1 MTARE
6 KILPLLEEKGA
17 DCALFLDEVSIR
29 WLTRFAAS
37 DGAAVVDRTG
47 VRLLVD
53 PRYYAAAKDAKAAG
67 RLFDDVCP
75 EPFSGRAAR
84 RARLPFGPA
93 GAAGFRAGDGPHGR
107 AAARTGSGGELLFC
121 DDVCGPAR
129 RVKDAFELD
138 CIRRAQAVTD
148 AAFAHILGFLRPGLT
163 ETQVAAELEYFC
175 RRSGADGMAFETIAV
190 SGNKSAYPHGV
201 PGDVPLSAN
210 AFLTMDFGARVDG
223 YCSDMTRT
231 VVLGRATPE
240 MKRIYDTV
248 LTAQEKAIAAVRGG
262 VPCSAVDAAA
272 RTHIDACGYAGLFGH
287 STGHSLGLEIHERPA
302 FSAACADPAAPG
314 TVMTVEPGVY
324 VEGLGGVRIEDM
336 VLGHRDG
343 LRESHPLAEAAHRAV
358 RPFPSCKKALT
369 KRSVWYRIR
378 RKTHENDIVEEFLWY
393 PQAISKTA

>member
-17 DCALFLDEVSIR
+17 DCARFLDEVSIR

-75 EPFSGRAAR
+75 EPFSGGLLAALASLSGR
-84 RARLPFGPA
+84 RVLLDSARVTVRTAERLRGPV
-93 GAAGFRAGDGPHGR
+93 
-107 AAARTGSGGELLFC
+107 GGELLFC

-336 VLGHRDG
+336 VLVTETGC
-343 LRESHPLAEAAHRAV
+343 EN
-358 RPFPSCKKALT
+358 LT
-369 KRSVWYRIR
+369 RSPKQLI
-378 RKTHENDIVEEFLWY
+378 EL
-393 PQAISKTA
+393 

>member
-6 KILPLLEEKGA
+6 KILPLLEDKGA

-75 EPFSGRAAR
+75 EPFSGGLLAALASRSGR
-84 RARLPFGPA
+84 RVLLDSARVTVRTAERLRGPV
-93 GAAGFRAGDGPHGR
+93 G
-107 AAARTGSGGELLFC
+107 GGELLFC

-336 VLGHRDG
+336 VLVTETGC
-343 LRESHPLAEAAHRAV
+343 EN
-358 RPFPSCKKALT
+358 LT
-369 KRSVWYRIR
+369 RSPKQLI
-378 RKTHENDIVEEFLWY
+378 EL
-393 PQAISKTA
+393 

>member
-75 EPFSGRAAR
+75 EPFSGGLLAALASLSGR
-84 RARLPFGPA
+84 RVLLDSARVTVRTAERLRGPV
-93 GAAGFRAGDGPHGR
+93 
-107 AAARTGSGGELLFC
+107 GGELLFC

-129 RVKDAFELD
+129 RVKDAFEQD

-336 VLGHRDG
+336 VLVTETGC
-343 LRESHPLAEAAHRAV
+343 EN
-358 RPFPSCKKALT
+358 LT
-369 KRSVWYRIR
+369 RSPKQLI
-378 RKTHENDIVEEFLWY
+378 EL
-393 PQAISKTA
+393 

>member
-17 DCALFLDEVSIR
+17 DCALFLDEISIR

-53 PRYYAAAKDAKAAG
+53 PRYYAAARDAKAAG

-75 EPFSGRAAR
+75 EPFSGGLLAALTSLSGR
-84 RARLPFGPA
+84 RVLLDSARVTVRTAERLRGPV
-93 GAAGFRAGDGPHGR
+93 
-107 AAARTGSGGELLFC
+107 GGELLFC

-336 VLGHRDG
+336 VLVTETGC
-343 LRESHPLAEAAHRAV
+343 EN
-358 RPFPSCKKALT
+358 LT
-369 KRSVWYRIR
+369 RSPKQLI
-378 RKTHENDIVEEFLWY
+378 EL
-393 PQAISKTA
+393 

>member
-75 EPFSGRAAR
+75 EPFSGGLLAALASLSGR
-84 RARLPFGPA
+84 RVLLDSARVTVRTAERLRGPV
-93 GAAGFRAGDGPHGR
+93 
-107 AAARTGSGGELLFC
+107 GGELLFC

-248 LTAQEKAIAAVRGG
+248 LTVQEKAIAAVRGG

-336 VLGHRDG
+336 VLVTETGC
-343 LRESHPLAEAAHRAV
+343 EN
-358 RPFPSCKKALT
+358 LT
-369 KRSVWYRIR
+369 RSPKQLI
-378 RKTHENDIVEEFLWY
+378 EL
-393 PQAISKTA
+393 

>member
-37 DGAAVVDRTG
+37 DGAVVVDRTG

-75 EPFSGRAAR
+75 EPFSGGLLAALASLSGR
-84 RARLPFGPA
+84 RVLLDSARVTVRTAERLRGPV
-93 GAAGFRAGDGPHGR
+93 G
-107 AAARTGSGGELLFC
+107 GGELLFC

-314 TVMTVEPGVY
+314 RLRRGAGRRAHRGY
-324 VEGLGGVRIEDM
+324 GAR
-336 VLGHRDG
+336 HRDG

-358 RPFPSCKKALT
+358 RPSPSCKKALT

>member
-75 EPFSGRAAR
+75 EPFSGGLLAALASLSGR
-84 RARLPFGPA
+84 RVLLDSARVTVRTAERLRGPV
-93 GAAGFRAGDGPHGR
+93 
-107 AAARTGSGGELLFC
+107 GGELLFC

-138 CIRRAQAVTD
+138 CNRRAQAVTD

-336 VLGHRDG
+336 VLVTETGC
-343 LRESHPLAEAAHRAV
+343 EN
-358 RPFPSCKKALT
+358 LT
-369 KRSVWYRIR
+369 RSPKQLI
-378 RKTHENDIVEEFLWY
+378 EL
-393 PQAISKTA
+393 

>member
-75 EPFSGRAAR
+75 EPFSGGLFAALASLSGR
-84 RARLPFGPA
+84 RVLLDSARVTVRTAERLRGPV
-93 GAAGFRAGDGPHGR
+93 
-107 AAARTGSGGELLFC
+107 GGELLFC

-336 VLGHRDG
+336 VLVTETGC
-343 LRESHPLAEAAHRAV
+343 EN
-358 RPFPSCKKALT
+358 LT
-369 KRSVWYRIR
+369 RSPKQLI
-378 RKTHENDIVEEFLWY
+378 EL
-393 PQAISKTA
+393 

>member
-17 DCALFLDEVSIR
+17 DSALFLDEVSIR

-75 EPFSGRAAR
+75 EPFSGGLLAALASLSGR
-84 RARLPFGPA
+84 RVLLDSARVTVRTAERLRGPV
-93 GAAGFRAGDGPHGR
+93 
-107 AAARTGSGGELLFC
+107 GGELLFC

-336 VLGHRDG
+336 VLVTETGC
-343 LRESHPLAEAAHRAV
+343 EN
-358 RPFPSCKKALT
+358 LT
-369 KRSVWYRIR
+369 RSPKQLI
-378 RKTHENDIVEEFLWY
+378 EL
-393 PQAISKTA
+393 

>member
-75 EPFSGRAAR
+75 EPFSGGLLAALASLSGR
-84 RARLPFGPA
+84 RVLLDSARVTVRTAERLRGPV
-93 GAAGFRAGDGPHGR
+93 
-107 AAARTGSGGELLFC
+107 GGELLFC

-302 FSAACADPAAPG
+302 FSAACADPAAPR
-314 TVMTVEPGVY
+314 TVMNVEPGVY

-336 VLGHRDG
+336 VLVTETGC
-343 LRESHPLAEAAHRAV
+343 EN
-358 RPFPSCKKALT
+358 LT
-369 KRSVWYRIR
+369 RSPKQLI
-378 RKTHENDIVEEFLWY
+378 EL
-393 PQAISKTA
+393 

>member
-1 MTARE
+1 MLLDSARVTVRTAE
-6 KILPLLEEKGA
+6 
-17 DCALFLDEVSIR
+17 
-29 WLTRFAAS
+29 
-37 DGAAVVDRTG
+37 
-47 VRLLVD
+47 RL
-53 PRYYAAAKDAKAAG
+53 R
-67 RLFDDVCP
+67 
-75 EPFSGRAAR
+75 
-84 RARLPFGPA
+84 GPV
-93 GAAGFRAGDGPHGR
+93 G
-107 AAARTGSGGELLFC
+107 GGELLFC

-148 AAFAHILGFLRPGLT
+148 AAFAHILDFLRPGLT

-201 PGDVPLSAN
+201 PGDVPLCAN

-336 VLGHRDG
+336 VLVTETGC
-343 LRESHPLAEAAHRAV
+343 EN
-358 RPFPSCKKALT
+358 LT
-369 KRSVWYRIR
+369 RSPKHLI
-378 RKTHENDIVEEFLWY
+378 EL
-393 PQAISKTA
+393 

>member
-17 DCALFLDEVSIR
+17 DCALFLDVVSIR

-75 EPFSGRAAR
+75 EPFSGGLLAALASLSGR
-84 RARLPFGPA
+84 RVLLDSARVTVRTAERLRGPV
-93 GAAGFRAGDGPHGR
+93 
-107 AAARTGSGGELLFC
+107 GGELLFC

-336 VLGHRDG
+336 VLVTETGC
-343 LRESHPLAEAAHRAV
+343 EN
-358 RPFPSCKKALT
+358 LT
-369 KRSVWYRIR
+369 RSPKQLI
-378 RKTHENDIVEEFLWY
+378 EL
-393 PQAISKTA
+393 

>member
-75 EPFSGRAAR
+75 EPFSGGLLAALASLSGR
-84 RARLPFGPA
+84 RVLLDSARVTVRTAERLRGPV
-93 GAAGFRAGDGPHGR
+93 
-107 AAARTGSGGELLFC
+107 GGELLFC
-121 DDVCGPAR
+121 DDVCGPER

-336 VLGHRDG
+336 VLVTETGC
-343 LRESHPLAEAAHRAV
+343 EN
-358 RPFPSCKKALT
+358 LT
-369 KRSVWYRIR
+369 RSPKQLI
-378 RKTHENDIVEEFLWY
+378 EL
-393 PQAISKTA
+393 

>member
-75 EPFSGRAAR
+75 EPFSGGLLAALASLSGR
-84 RARLPFGPA
+84 RVLLVSPRVTSRTAERLRGPV
-93 GAAGFRAGDGPHGR
+93 
-107 AAARTGSGGELLFC
+107 GGELLFC

-336 VLGHRDG
+336 VLVTETGC
-343 LRESHPLAEAAHRAV
+343 EN
-358 RPFPSCKKALT
+358 LT
-369 KRSVWYRIR
+369 RSPKQLI
-378 RKTHENDIVEEFLWY
+378 EL
-393 PQAISKTA
+393 

>member
-75 EPFSGRAAR
+75 EPFSGGLLAALASLSGR
-84 RARLPFGPA
+84 RVLLDSARVTVRTAERLRGPV
-93 GAAGFRAGDGPHGR
+93 
-107 AAARTGSGGELLFC
+107 GGELLFC

-201 PGDVPLSAN
+201 PGDVPLCAN

-336 VLGHRDG
+336 VLVTETGC
-343 LRESHPLAEAAHRAV
+343 EN
-358 RPFPSCKKALT
+358 LT
-369 KRSVWYRIR
+369 RSPKQLI
-378 RKTHENDIVEEFLWY
+378 EL
-393 PQAISKTA
+393 